1 MKLFVD
7 LRHRRAAHGVDRIG
21 DLAQQR
27 LLLTV
32 REEGRLE
39 TLHGDALEGGK
50 IEVKGVRCEQV
61 LVGHRGV
68 GDQAVVGAD
77 REPQARVVIEPERVL
92 LDVADRVCRLD
103 FRQISM
109 GIRRSFT

>member
-1 MKLFVD
+1 M
-7 LRHRRAAHGVDRIG
+7 
-21 DLAQQR
+21 R
-27 LLLTV
+27 L
-32 REEGRLE
+32 
-39 TLHGDALEGGK
+39 GGK

-77 REPQARVVIEPERVL
+77 REPQARAVIELERVL
-92 LDVADRVCRLD
+92 LSMSLTARVCRLD